1 MAQTLQTVR
10 GMHDI
15 LPHETHAWQWF
26 GGRVRNL
33 MDVYGYDE
41 IRTPLLERT
50 ELFKRSIGE
59 VTDIVEKEMY
69 TFTDRNG
76 DSLSLRPEET
86 ASCVRS
92 GIEHGL
98 FHNRPR
104 RLWYLGPMF
113 RHERPQKGRYR
124 QFHQFGVETFGMAG
138 PDIDLELLLL
148 GERLWRRLGL
158 SSLVTLEINS
168 LGTPESRTAYREAL
182 VAHFAACRDRLDEQ
196 ELRRL
201 EENPLRL
208 LDSKNPELAEVIA
221 GAPALTDSLDDDSRA
236 HFEWILAG
244 LDRAGVSYRVNPR
257 LVRGLDY
264 YTGTVFEWVTDR
276 LGAQGTVC
284 AGGRYDGLV
293 EQLGGRPVPAA
304 GFAMGIERLIAML
317 EAGDLLPEPASPHA
331 CLIMAGDEAAVE
343 GILLAEELRDRIE
356 WLRLETLCG
365 GGSLKSQFRRA
376 DRGGALLAIVLGPDE
391 IANDTVSIKPL
402 RSDGEQQAV
411 ARRELPRHLIKLLA
425 ATVTADASVR

>member
-26 GGRVRNL
+26 EGRVRTL

-69 TFTDRNG
+69 TFADRNG

-86 ASCVRS
+86 ASCVRA

-98 FHNRPR
+98 FHNQIQ

-168 LGTPESRTAYREAL
+168 LGTPQSRAAYREAL
-182 VAHFAACRDRLDEQ
+182 VAHFGACRDRLDEQ

-221 GAPALTDSLDDDSRA
+221 AAPALTDSLDDDSRA

-244 LDRAGVSYRVNPR
+244 LDRAGVDYRVNPR

-304 GFAMGIERLIAML
+304 GFALGIERLLAML
-317 EAGDLLPEPASPHA
+317 EAENLLPEPAAPHA
-331 CLIMAGDEAAVE
+331 CLIMAGEGAAAAGV
-343 GILLAEELRDRIE
+343 LLAEELRERIE

-376 DRGGALLAIVLGPDE
+376 DRSGALLAIVLGADE
-391 IANDTVSIKPL
+391 IANDSVTIKPL
-402 RSDGEQQAV
+402 RSGGEQVAV
-411 ARRELPRHLIKLLA
+411 ARRELPQHLIKLLA
-425 ATVTADASVR
+425 ATVTAGAAAG

>member
-1 MAQTLQTVR
+1 MTQALRTVR

-15 LPHETHAWQWF
+15 LPHETHCWQWLE
-26 GGRVRNL
+26 GQLRTL
-33 MDVYGYDE
+33 MDIYGYHE

-69 TFTDRNG
+69 TFADRNG
-76 DSLSLRPEET
+76 DSLSLRPEQT
-86 ASCVRS
+86 ASVVRA

-98 FHNRPR
+98 LHNRTQ
-104 RLWYLGPMF
+104 RLWYFGPMF

-124 QFHQFGVETFGMAG
+124 QFHQFGIETFGMPG

-158 SSLVTLEINS
+158 AEGITLEINS
-168 LGTPESRTAYREAL
+168 LGTPESRAAYREAL
-182 VAHFAACRDRLDEQ
+182 VAHFEKYSDLLDE
-196 ELRRL
+196 EETRRL
-201 EENPLRL
+201 ADNPLRL
-208 LDSKNPELAEVIA
+208 LDSKNPELGNVI
-221 GAPALTDSLDDDSRA
+221 GMAPELTDSLDADSRT

-244 LDRAGVSYRVNPR
+244 LDAAGVEYRINPR

-293 EQLGGRPVPAA
+293 EQLGGRPTPGA
-304 GFAMGIERLIAML
+304 GFALGIERLLAL
-317 EAGDLLPEPASPHA
+317 LDSEGLLPSPAPPHV
-331 CLIMAGDEAAVE
+331 CLITVGERAARE
-343 GILLAEELRDRIE
+343 GMLLAEQLRDTIR

-376 DRGGALLAIVLGPDE
+376 DRGGAIFALVLGDDE
-391 IANDTVSIKPL
+391 LDSGTVSIKDLRGKGEQEQVRAENLPRRLTELVATTATVVTPL
-402 RSDGEQQAV
+402 R
-411 ARRELPRHLIKLLA
+411 
-425 ATVTADASVR
+425 

>member
-1 MAQTLQTVR
+1 
-10 GMHDI
+10 MHDV
-15 LPHETHAWQWF
+15 LPHETHAWQWLE
-26 GGRVRNL
+26 GRVRAL
-33 MDVYGYDE
+33 MDVYGYEE

-69 TFTDRNG
+69 TFEDRNG

-86 ASCVRS
+86 ASCVRA

-98 FHNRPR
+98 FHNRTQ

-124 QFHQFGVETFGMAG
+124 QFHQFGIETFGMPG
-138 PDIDLELLLL
+138 PDIDLEILLI

-158 SSLVTLEINS
+158 SRFVRLEINS
-168 LGTPESRTAYREAL
+168 LGTPASRTAYREAL
-182 VAHFAACRDRLDEQ
+182 VAHFEGHRDQLDEQ
-196 ELRRL
+196 ERRRL
-201 EENPLRL
+201 DENPLRL
-208 LDSKNPELAEVIA
+208 LDSKNPQLREAIA
-221 GAPALTDSLDDDSRA
+221 SAPALTDSLDADSRG

-244 LDRAGVSYRVNPR
+244 LDRAGVDYTINPR

-293 EQLGGRPVPAA
+293 QQLGGRETPAA
-304 GFAMGIERLIAML
+304 GFALGIERLLALL
-317 EAGDLLPEPASPHA
+317 EAEGLLPLSSPPHA
-331 CLIMAGDEAAVE
+331 CLVMSGDDATAV
-343 GILLAEELRDRIE
+343 GLQLAEQLRDRIE
-356 WLRLETLCG
+356 WLRLDTLCG

-376 DRGGALLAIVLGPDE
+376 DRSGALLALVLGPDE
-391 IANDTVSIKPL
+391 LASQTVSIKPL
-402 RSDGEQQAV
+402 RGEGAQHAV
-411 ARRELPRHLIKLLA
+411 AMTELPHRLVELLA
-425 ATVTADASVR
+425 SNRKDHAPPA